1 MLKPLDLQTI
11 MTRAVD
17 VQRMQQ
23 IHNTRPQIEQQQFSE
38 ELRHQFE
45 LHQSQVEQ
53 TAVAGENAKIQNHS
67 GDDSK
72 RQSTARRFRRFFGKK
87 PNEPEEELQVKDVN
101 GPGQHIDIKI

>member
-1 MLKPLDLQTI
+1 LLRPLDLQTI
-11 MTRAVD
+11 VTRAVD

-45 LHQSQVEQ
+45 MHQTQVAH
-53 TAVAGENAKIQNHS
+53 TAAAAEGAKIQEH
-67 GDDSK
+67 GERDSR
-72 RQSTARRFRRFFGKK
+72 RQSSSRRFRRFFEKK
-87 PNEPEEELQVKDVN
+87 PDQPEAEQSKRTAV